1 VISPRYV
8 RLHIYYIYILVVV
21 LTPFLIYIYRAS
33 TTGDDNTYSAADL
46 SARRFQTTG
55 LSVTGGRQIFL
66 PRPLGL
72 CSSLLSTRPPRTS
85 WAGIRW
91 GSATFSRPYRCPAA
105 GRGGWLVTVDAGT
118 GLNSAD
124 TATGWSDPGGQRSDT
139 GRRSDTGG
147 QRDTGCYSLVA
158 GGHGDTVSRPART
171 AGGQGT

>member
-8 RLHIYYIYILVVV
+8 RLHIYYIYIYILVVV

-139 GRRSDTGG
+139 GG
-147 QRDTGCYSLVA
+147 QRDTGCYRLVA